1 MKYIVH
7 AEDGTILRTGE
18 CPDDQIALQART
30 GETVIE
36 GEADDYCQ
44 RIDHG
49 RVVDMLPRLAPT
61 SYAKERALTYPP
73 IGAQLD
79 ALWHAMNSGDLP
91 KIDAFYDPIAAVK
104 AAHPK
109 E

>member
-7 AEDGTILRTGE
+7 NAAGTILRTGE
-18 CPDDQIALQART
+18 CPDDQLALQART

-36 GEADDYCQ
+36 GEADDRCQ
-44 RIDHG
+44 RIEAGHVVG
-49 RVVDMLPRLAPT
+49 MPARVAPT
-61 SYAKERALTYPP
+61 SYAKERALAYPA
-73 IGAQLD
+73 IGVQLD
-79 ALWHAMNSGDLP
+79 SLWHAMDAGDLP
-91 KIDAFYDPIAAVK
+91 KIAAFYDPIAAVK